1 MKHLLLVGGHDE
13 TFARF
18 VGLPYRF
25 SAIQL
30 EESIGDAQRALLQR
44 IEVVP
49 ALEVSAVVERAR
61 SLHAADPVD
70 MVFSFTEDGL
80 LPAAAVARELG
91 IEGIDYDA
99 CLACIDKPVMRERF
113 EHTAFRIDA
122 VCCTALND
130 ALAFFAA
137 HPRGVVLK
145 DPRGAGSRHVAIA
158 HTAAEVEAQWAALS
172 PHMPQV
178 LVEEYIGGHEY
189 SVETLTIRGRHE
201 VLGITE
207 KQLYDGTLV
216 EEQHVFPATGL
227 DPDLIASINAFA
239 IAVLDTLGYRHGPC
253 HIEIKVD
260 GGDVRLIEIN
270 NRAGGDFIWELV
282 WLTRGVDM
290 FRETLAHAF
299 EGEPDPAAR
308 AGIARH
314 AMAASRFF
322 FVPQHEAS
330 VRTAL
335 DGVSIERCL
344 LDDEDNLP
352 RAVNDSDDRYGVIVI
367 GATDEQAL
375 RAALD
380 RAATATSSAP
390 LASVV

>member
-18 VGLPYRF
+18 AGLPYRF

-30 EESIGDAQRALLQR
+30 ESSIGDAQRNLLER
-44 IEVVP
+44 IEVVS
-49 ALEVSAVVERAR
+49 ALETSTVVERAH
-61 SLHAADPVD
+61 SIHAIDPVD
-70 MVFSFTEDGL
+70 LVFSFTEDGL

-99 CLACIDKPVMRERF
+99 CLACIDKPVMRARF
-113 EHTAFRIDA
+113 EHTPFRIDSA
-122 VCCTALND
+122 TCTALD
-130 ALAFFAA
+130 EALAFFAA

-158 HTAAEVEAQWAALS
+158 HTADEVQACWAVLIAQIDR
-172 PHMPQV
+172 V
-178 LVEEYIGGHEY
+178 LLEEYIGGQEY

-207 KQLYDGTLV
+207 KRLRGDTLV

-227 DPDLIASINAFA
+227 DTDLVAGIDALATG
-239 IAVLDTLGYRHGPC
+239 VLDALGYRHGPC
-253 HIEIKVD
+253 HIEFKVD
-260 GGDVRLIEIN
+260 GGEVRLIEIN

-290 FRETLAHAF
+290 FRETLAYAF
-299 EGEPDPAAR
+299 EGEPDPSAR

-314 AMAASRFF
+314 ATAASLFF
-322 FVPQHEAS
+322 FLPQREAD
-330 VRTAL
+330 VRAAL
-335 DGVSIERCL
+335 EGVSIERCL
-344 LDDEDNLP
+344 LDDDDNASRP
-352 RAVNDSDDRYGVIVI
+352 VNDSDDRYGLIVI
-367 GATDEQAL
+367 GAEDERSL
-375 RAALD
+375 RAALS
-380 RAATATSSAP
+380 RAADAAPVASA
-390 LASVV
+390 A

>member
-18 VGLPYRF
+18 AGLPYRF

-30 EESIGDAQRALLQR
+30 ESSIGDAQRALLER

-49 ALEVSAVVERAR
+49 ALETTAVVACAQAM
-61 SLHAADPVD
+61 HASDPFD
-70 MVFSFTEDGL
+70 LVFSFTEDGL

-91 IEGIDYDA
+91 ISGIDYDA
-99 CLACIDKPVMRERF
+99 CLACIDKPVMRARF
-113 EHTAFRIDA
+113 EHTPFRIDA
-122 VCCTALND
+122 ATCTALEQ

-137 HPRGVVLK
+137 HPGGVVLK

-158 HTAAEVEAQWAALS
+158 HTADEVKTCWARLIAEIDR
-172 PHMPQV
+172 V
-178 LVEEYIGGHEY
+178 LVEEYIGGREY
-189 SVETLTIRGRHE
+189 SVESLTIRGRHE

-207 KQLYDGTLV
+207 KHLHDGTLV
-216 EEQHVFPATGL
+216 EERHVFPATGL
-227 DPDLIASINAFA
+227 DADLVSRIDALATG
-239 IAVLDTLGYRHGPC
+239 VLDALGYRHGPC

-260 GGDVRLIEIN
+260 DGEVRLIEIN

-290 FRETLAHAF
+290 FREALAYAF

-314 AMAASRFF
+314 ATAASLFF
-322 FVPQHEAS
+322 FAPQREAD
-330 VRTAL
+330 VRAAL
-335 DGVSIERCL
+335 EGVSIERCL
-344 LDDEDNLP
+344 VDDDDNAP
-352 RAVNDSDDRYGVIVI
+352 RPVNDSDDRYGAIVI
-367 GATDEQAL
+367 GAVDEASL
-375 RAALD
+375 RAALA
-380 RAATATSSAP
+380 RAAAASTV
-390 LASVV
+390 ASVA

>member
-18 VGLPYRF
+18 AGLPYRF

-30 EESIGDAQRALLQR
+30 ESSIGDAQRALLER

-49 ALEVSAVVERAR
+49 ALETDVVVERAR
-61 SLHAADPVD
+61 SIHAVDPVD
-70 MVFSFTEDGL
+70 LVFSFTEDGL

-99 CLACIDKPVMRERF
+99 CLACIDKPTMRARF
-113 EHTAFRIDA
+113 EHTPFRIDS
-122 VCCTALND
+122 VTCSALD
-130 ALAFFAA
+130 EALAFFAA

-158 HTAAEVEAQWAALS
+158 HTAVEVEASWTALTA
-172 PHMPQV
+172 HIDRV
-178 LVEEYIGGHEY
+178 LLEEYIGGQEY

-207 KQLYDGTLV
+207 KHLRADTLV

-227 DPDLIASINAFA
+227 DTDLVARIDALATG
-239 IAVLDTLGYRHGPC
+239 VLDALGYRHGPC
-253 HIEIKVD
+253 HIEFKVD
-260 GGDVRLIEIN
+260 GGEVRLIEIN

-290 FRETLAHAF
+290 FRETLAYAF
-299 EGEPDPAAR
+299 EGEPDPSAR

-314 AMAASRFF
+314 ATAGSLFF
-322 FVPQHEAS
+322 FVPQREAD
-330 VRTAL
+330 VLATL
-335 DGVSIERCL
+335 EGVSIERCL
-344 LDDEDNLP
+344 LDDDDNAP
-352 RAVNDSDDRYGVIVI
+352 RSVNDSDDRYGVIVI
-367 GATDEQAL
+367 GAPDERAL
-375 RAALD
+375 RAALC
-380 RAATATSSAP
+380 RAADAAPVASA
-390 LASVV
+390 A